1 MNNIFDI
8 HRFGKV
14 LVWNLMA
21 YWKKYV
27 RTVLV
32 LALTF
37 SCICIIGLYNSMDI
51 DGYLGNVSGGV
62 MLIGFFALLLSGAG
76 IFDNMKTKQSR
87 ATFLML
93 PASNLE
99 KYMARLAWTTVGSVL
114 MLLLSV
120 MLADVI
126 QFLFSIFITPG
137 GHGSITAHIFA
148 QFASDNTFSSQHFIV
163 NNGKSWLGPHYPVW
177 LSFLAYMLYAH
188 SFFTLGGAF
197 YRKYVVLL
205 TVLSS
210 FVLAFAVLWFLDSID
225 FEGSFIIDDLHAWN
239 PWTVMNILT
248 SGLLLL
254 AALHYW
260 LAYKL
265 FTRMQVICNKWLNI

>member
-1 MNNIFDI
+1 MNKIFDI

-32 LALTF
+32 LALTL
-37 SCICIIGLYNSMDI
+37 SCICIIGLYNTIDI
-51 DGYLGNVSGGV
+51 DIYLDNMTGV
-62 MLIGFFALLLSGAG
+62 TVLIGFFAFLLSGAG

-99 KYMARLAWTTVGSVL
+99 KYLARLAWVTVGSVL
-114 MLLLSV
+114 MLFLSV
-120 MLADVI
+120 VLADAI
-126 QFLFSIFITPG
+126 QFLFSLFITPG
-137 GHGSITAHIFA
+137 GHGSVTANIFA
-148 QFASDNTFSSQHFIV
+148 RLTTDNAFSSQHFIV
-163 NNGKSWLGPHYPVW
+163 NNGKSWLGPRYPIW
-177 LSFLAYMLYAH
+177 LFFLAYIVYSH

-197 YRKYVVLL
+197 YRKYVVVL

-210 FVLAFAVLWFLDSID
+210 FVLVFAVLWLLDCID
-225 FEGSFIIDDLHAWN
+225 IKGSFIVDDLNNCN

-248 SGLLLL
+248 GVLLLL
-254 AALHYW
+254 AVLHYW

>member
-32 LALTF
+32 LALTL
-37 SCICIIGLYNSMDI
+37 SCICIIGLYNTMDI
-51 DGYLGNVSGGV
+51 HSYLDNMSGV
-62 MLIGFFALLLSGAG
+62 TMLIGFFAFLLSGAG

-99 KYMARLAWTTVGSVL
+99 KYLARLAWVTVGSVL

-120 MLADVI
+120 VLADAI
-126 QFLFSIFITPG
+126 QFLFSLFITPG
-137 GHGSITAHIFA
+137 GHGSVTAKIFSS
-148 QFASDNTFSSQHFIV
+148 FASDNTFSSQHFIV
-163 NNGKSWLGPHYPVW
+163 NNGKSWLGPSYPIW
-177 LSFLAYMLYAH
+177 LFFLAYIVYSH

-197 YRKYVVLL
+197 YRKYVVVL

-210 FVLAFAVLWFLDSID
+210 FVLAFAVLWLLNSID
-225 FEGSFIIDDLHAWN
+225 FQGSISVDDLQAWN

-248 SGLLLL
+248 GILLLL